1 MTLAGRPEGK
11 NFALTLNKEVIK
23 MWEVKSF
30 KGVLPSDKFYLME
43 DEDFLVLFFQ
53 DKEVARFTR
62 AADPQEV
69 ERTAEEYQRSHI

>member
-23 MWEVKSF
+23 MWEVKNF
-30 KGVLPSDKFYLME
+30 KGTLPSGEFHLME

-53 DKEVARFTR
+53 GKEIARFTR

-69 ERTAEEYQRSHI
+69 ERAAEEYQRSHT

>member
-1 MTLAGRPEGK
+1 
-11 NFALTLNKEVIK
+11 

-30 KGVLPSDKFYLME
+30 KGTLPSGFHLME

-69 ERTAEEYQRSHI
+69 MKAAEEYQRRSHI